1 MNTAIPFPIIITE
14 RLNLRKILMSDLD
27 RVHFFRSD
35 KEINKYIKREP
46 QTREMAIEHIQLI
59 TKALMT
65 DESITWGITTKDS
78 DVLIGS
84 ICLWNFSEDKKTAE
98 IGYALDPEFQG
109 KGIMSE
115 SLKAVLNFGFN
126 QRRFETIEAY
136 TDYRNIPSKNLLKR
150 HGFIPSENK
159 KDADNQNNIVFYIN
173 R

>member
-1 MNTAIPFPIIITE
+1 MAIPFPIIITE

-46 QTREMAIEHIQLI
+46 QTREMTIAHIELI

-65 DESITWGITTKDS
+65 DESVTWGITTKKS

-84 ICLWNFSEDKKTAE
+84 ICLWNFSKDKKTAE
-98 IGYALDPEFQG
+98 VGYGLDPEFQG

-115 SLKAVLNFGFN
+115 ALKAVLDFGFN
-126 QRRFETIEAY
+126 QRGFETIEAY
-136 TDYRNIPSKNLLKR
+136 TDYRNIASKKLLKL
-150 HGFIPSENK
+150 HGFIPSEET
-159 KDADNQNNIVFYIN
+159 KDPDNQNNEVYYIN
-173 R
+173 Y